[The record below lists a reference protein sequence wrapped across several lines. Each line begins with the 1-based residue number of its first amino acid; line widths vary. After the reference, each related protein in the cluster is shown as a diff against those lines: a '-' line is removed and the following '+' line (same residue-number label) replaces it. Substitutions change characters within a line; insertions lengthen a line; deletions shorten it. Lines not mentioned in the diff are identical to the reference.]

1 MALLWVA
8 PGLAVWLAMLA
19 GNGVGLVD
27 LGLIDI
33 LLCFALAFV
42 VPLNLARLR
51 SSGVSVGPL
60 PVVGTAALAIASFG
74 LTPGAAAAGL
84 AVPWLMV
91 CLWIGL
97 RGVLELW
104 SSRSLHP
111 SHLLPAA
118 SVAYLVVGASW
129 LVISRLGSR
138 PMGLSPEIVELTA
151 VHFHFAGFAAPL
163 FAIATAEILEARSL
177 RLARIALTA
186 GMGVI
191 AAMPV
196 VAIGFFAPQFVSA
209 AGAFLL
215 AAALWVLA
223 GLMIRAAAALKGA
236 RRVLL
241 TIAALAV
248 IGPMALAL
256 EYAAGPLFGLP
267 ILSIPEMARLHGMAN
282 AFGFSGCATLAFS
295 PGPLKYTRHT
305 ST

>member
-1 MALLWVA
+1 
-8 PGLAVWLAMLA
+8 MLA
-19 GNGVGLVD
+19 GYAVGVLD

-42 VPLNLARLR
+42 VPLNLVRLR
-51 SSGVSVGPL
+51 SSGVSIGPL

-74 LTPGAAAAGL
+74 LTPGVAAASL
-84 AVPWLMV
+84 AAPWLIV

-97 RGVLELW
+97 RGALELW

-111 SHLLPAA
+111 SHLLPAT

-129 LVISRLGSR
+129 LVISRLGAR
-138 PMGLSPEIVELTA
+138 PMGLSTEIVELTA

-163 FAIATAEILEARSL
+163 FALATAEILEARSH
-177 RLARIALTA
+177 RMATIALAA
-186 GMGVI
+186 GMGVV

-209 AGAFLL
+209 AGALLL
-215 AAALWVLA
+215 AVSLWVLA
-223 GLMIRAAAALKGA
+223 ALMIPAAGVLEGP

-295 PGPLKYTRHT
+295 PVVFKNTGHA